1 MKECFENENLYILIC
16 SIIMILIIYIIT
28 AFESWRYIIVKKYK
42 NSANTVIQDVITKKY
57 YKAYSDYGSPIYRKK
72 ELTNYKLK

>member
-57 YKAYSDYGSPIYRKK
+57 YKTYSDYGSPIYRKK
-72 ELTNYKLK
+72 ELLNYKLK

>member
-57 YKAYSDYGSPIYRKK
+57 YKTYSDYGSPIYRKK
-72 ELTNYKLK
+72 ELPNYKIK

>member
-42 NSANTVIQDVITKKY
+42 NSANEIIQDIITKKY
-57 YKAYSDYGSPIYRKK
+57 YKVYSDYGCPIHRKK
-72 ELTNYKLK
+72 ELPNYKLK

>member
-42 NSANTVIQDVITKKY
+42 NSANTIIQDIITKKY
-57 YKAYSDYGSPIYRKK
+57 YKTYSDYGSPIYRKK
-72 ELTNYKLK
+72 ELLNYKLK

>member
-28 AFESWRYIIVKKYK
+28 TIEHRRYITVKKYK
-42 NSANTVIQDVITKKY
+42 NSANTIIQDIITKKY
-57 YKAYSDYGSPIYRKK
+57 YKTYSDYGSPIYRKK

>member
-57 YKAYSDYGSPIYRKK
+57 YKTYSDYGSPIYRKK
-72 ELTNYKLK
+72 ELPNYKLK

>member
-42 NSANTVIQDVITKKY
+42 NSANTVIQDCITKKY
-57 YKAYSDYGSPIYRKK
+57 YKTYSDYGSPIYRKK
-72 ELTNYKLK
+72 ELPNYKLK